1 MIFLQIDSFLT
12 NMFQVNN
19 EILYDKWL
27 SETLHT
33 NCYSCKLHNLS
44 DYIELRSKFKY
55 DYPFFV
61 SIKTFENPED
71 YVYEIPRSI
80 RYITSMNNYKWTP
93 SSSTL
98 FETSQYIDE
107 FQTKDHEEVVRITE
121 KSFELDR
128 FTLDDRLP
136 KKLKSKVKVSW
147 IAANLRQERKTKT
160 FVSRSVDG
168 KIQGYSSL
176 LLLRNSVAIDLIAVD
191 PEFRNQGIANSL
203 VRVSQEF
210 AHSMSLP
217 LEVGTQRTNPA
228 NRIYSKNGFVLQD
241 ILHVSHDISD

>member
-1 MIFLQIDSFLT
+1 MYKVS
-12 NMFQVNN
+12 N

-27 SETLHT
+27 SEKLDT
-33 NCYSCKLHNLS
+33 NCYNCKSNNVS
-44 DYIELRSKFKY
+44 DYIELKSKFEFKY
-55 DYPFFV
+55 PYFV

-71 YVYEIPRSI
+71 YGYELPGSI
-80 RYITSMNNYKWTP
+80 RFITSMNNLKWNP

-107 FQTKDHEEVVRITE
+107 FQTKDHEEVVKITE

-128 FTLDDRLP
+128 FILDDRLP
-136 KKLKSKVKVSW
+136 KQLKSMVKVSW

-168 KIQGYSSL
+168 KIQGFSSL
-176 LLLRNSVAIDLIAVD
+176 LLLKNSVTIDLIAVD
-191 PEFRNQGIANSL
+191 PEFRNKGIANSL

-228 NRIYSKNGFVLQD
+228 NRIYSKNGFVLQN
-241 ILHVSHDISD
+241 ILHVSHDISE